1 MKALEQRGG
10 CGAGQG
16 EGRRAARS
24 TGGKGKGSS
33 ISQHPEKRGLPS
45 SRSGARPRSRS
56 CTTYLELS
64 TLAKKLPGQTRQ
76 QSQPGAK
83 KIWDVAGSQQPS
95 LCRAQPPA
103 VPAGAGEAW
112 RWEVLQAG
120 AVTVTP
126 SSCTLSSSKS
136 FYNSELTRQPFPT
149 NHRGLALRKPRL
161 SRSREGFTKTK
172 PNGFSSSSPAPG
184 LATGTARGTAFT
196 NCPRQL
202 GMLER

>member
-1 MKALEQRGG
+1 MEQRGG
-10 CGAGQG
+10 CRAGQG

-24 TGGKGKGSS
+24 TGGGKGKGSS

-56 CTTYLELS
+56 CTTYPEPS

-83 KIWDVAGSQQPS
+83 KIREVAGSQQPS
-95 LCRAQPPA
+95 LCGAQPPA
-103 VPAGAGEAW
+103 VPAGAGAAW

-136 FYNSELTRQPFPT
+136 FYNSELTRQPFQT

-161 SRSREGFTKTK
+161 SRSREGFRKPK

-196 NCPRQL
+196 NRPREL
-202 GMLER
+202 GKLER